1 MLYGEKG
8 RLFRSWLSRKRY
20 PGDHPDHFLDLRLYY
35 EIFGRKDRCRSYP
48 FDFRFYDRLDSRLD
62 LHDLDETYPA
72 HHSPMITPFDSY
84 SLLRRLPKGGRLI
97 LSAPSRFRKAPS
109 CCPVC
114 ISYNIRKGDEAPD
127 PATRQY
133 MRMYASG
140 LPPHPLP
147 VYAGQSNCLP
157 KQTKRQ
163 NKKGRMPFYGLLAK
177 RPLPAARKATAAR
190 GRLFF

>member
-48 FDFRFYDRLDSRLD
+48 FNFRFYDRLDSRLD

-127 PATRQY
+127 PRNAAI
-133 MRMYASG
+133 YAHVCKRLAAPSPAG
-140 LPPHPLP
+140 LRR
-147 VYAGQSNCLP
+147 AIE
-157 KQTKRQ
+157 
-163 NKKGRMPFYGLLAK
+163 LLAK
-177 RPLPAARKATAAR
+177 ADKTAK
-190 GRLFF
+190 